1 MNLTRSILHLI
12 PATLLPM
19 AIAAFPAQAQEGTV
33 TYLCDE
39 DKTFQAEYMPEGAR
53 VVLADE
59 TLMLTPVATGSGA
72 RYSDGETTLYTRGEE
87 AFVEV
92 GTERLYDSCVAQ
104 EGVDDTQ
111 ASETETNTETNSD
124 SAQSTGI
131 QQSTGTQSTE
141 AQTSGTTSR
150 STTSS
155 QTTVIQ
161 QRSTTP
167 NETNPVTT
175 TTTPSRSAQTTTTT
189 TQQTAPA
196 QQQAPVRALW

>member
-1 MNLTRSILHLI
+1 MNLTRSILRLI

-19 AIAAFPAQAQEGTV
+19 AIASFPAQAQEGTV

-104 EGVDDTQ
+104 EMVDDTQ
-111 ASETETNTETNSD
+111 ASEETEIETDSD